1 MEKRVAEIEYLDPS
15 DPEADAEGIAAV
27 RAMSIEQLVAQT
39 DVSVRLRNT
48 IERGVLEGVMPCI
61 TVGDYLDAGPSAR
74 PMFMT
79 ALWAFGKGTATEL
92 DALISAFLAGA
103 SLEPRDCRQVS
114 GAAQFEGEDSLR
126 LGTLLSKLAGLT
138 YADAMRG
145 QVVSVRL
152 SNALKD
158 TTLANHPLTELLTGG
173 AATRAELMRKPN
185 FGRKSLVE
193 LEALVQAQVVRALVK
208 SCSDPAILLDDCAY
222 LFGTPEARRLEL
234 ANRILD
240 VVEAC
245 PPRDTELA
253 GLLDWAMPVLEE
265 REIAVLHRRYGFE
278 GGEVETLEEISET
291 YSVTRERIRQIEAKA
306 LRKLSAKLDGT
317 PLQALLANA
326 SEHFWDERAV
336 PFLPAH
342 DSYQIRREL
351 PAQLS
356 LALDIARLSL
366 DEWLSQTSVK
376 MRFGFVANCCDAEA
390 VVALGAELRRIAAE
404 RPLPIAIDDFA
415 LDHEATVI
423 AVAVCVETELAMAD
437 GYLFFQRP
445 RVRLRR
451 MTRLHRLLCAH
462 RGSMSLYELEDAY
475 TAAFDDDP
483 CSMRDFDIVMDIAPH
498 LFLEVEDGLW
508 LAVGNGPQD
517 NPLPHAHA
525 EPRSPEPIDPLTIAG
540 SLLKALRSRGPTPVV
555 ELYRDADAILEPGR
569 SRNSVAPVIVSR
581 PDLFLRVLPGVFAL
595 HEHQLDEESLLSGDL
610 PYLLNEPQARAYAFA
625 RKAGEPWGTYCLWTP
640 AAEYR
645 LCSWARFNAPAPLYH
660 SLLAVASIN
669 LWPVAENVQSDW
681 HRLRALEGRFEIAVS
696 GKIAEPE
703 PRPGLDRL
711 LAACR
716 IASER
721 GNLNWLAVNRMMG
734 RRLDAAG
741 GQGLLALM
749 LALNCVTLPEGQD
762 GELLLLAHP
771 VTKRANTLADELAQ
785 ARMQTGNLDWES
797 ALGQTLRSEAVAA
810 ASSVLGWSTPDHV
823 TALFGEASAQSA
835 ETVSEAEDEDD
846 DDLFVRLMREH
857 RRTAE
862 VARRDATAEWL
873 LGE

>member
-1 MEKRVAEIEYLDPS
+1 MEQRAAEIDHIDLADS
-15 DPEADAEGIAAV
+15 AANAEAVAAA
-27 RAMSIEQLVAQT
+27 RAMSIEQLVAQH

-61 TVGDYLDAGPSAR
+61 TVGDYIDAGPSAR
-74 PMFMT
+74 ATFMT

-92 DALISAFLAGA
+92 EALISSFLADA
-103 SLEPRDCRQVS
+103 SLAPRDCRQES
-114 GAAQFEGEDSLR
+114 GFVCGHGEDPMR
-126 LGTLLSKLAGLT
+126 LDTLLGKLAGLT

-152 SNALKD
+152 GNALNGTILVD
-158 TTLANHPLTELLTGG
+158 NPLTELLVGG
-173 AATRAELMRKPN
+173 AASRAELLQKQN

-193 LEALVQAQVVRALVK
+193 LEALVQGEVVRTLVK

-240 VVEAC
+240 VIAAC
-245 PPRDTELA
+245 PPRDTDLA
-253 GLLDWAMPVLEE
+253 GLLDWAMPVLEA
-265 REIAVLHRRYGFE
+265 REVSVLHRRYGFD
-278 GGEVETLEEISET
+278 GADVETLEEISAT

-317 PLQALLANA
+317 PLRALLAKA

-356 LALDIARLSL
+356 LALDIAGLSL
-366 DEWLSQTSVK
+366 GEWLSQTSVA

-390 VVALGAELRRIAAE
+390 VSALGAELRRIAAE
-404 RPLPIAIDDFA
+404 RPLPIALDDLA
-415 LDHEATVI
+415 LDHGATVI
-423 AVAVCVETELAMAD
+423 AAAVCVETELAVAD
-437 GYLFFQRP
+437 GYLLLQRP
-445 RVRLRR
+445 RARLRR

-462 RGSMSLYELEDAY
+462 GGSMSLYELEDAY

-483 CSMRDFDIVMDIAPH
+483 CSLRDFDIVMDIAPH

-508 LAVGNGPQD
+508 LAVGNGPKD
-517 NPLPHAHA
+517 HPLPQALA
-525 EPRSPEPIDPLTIAG
+525 VPRPAEPIDPLTIAG
-540 SLLKALRSRGPTPVV
+540 SLLDALHSRGPTPVV
-555 ELYRDADAILEPGR
+555 ELYRDADSILEPGR
-569 SRNSVAPVIVSR
+569 SRNSVAPVMVSR

-595 HEHQLDEESLLSGDL
+595 HDHRLDEASLLAADL

-625 RKAGEPWGTYCLWTP
+625 RKAGEPWGTYRLWTP

-645 LCSWARFNAPAPLYH
+645 LCTWARFDAPAQLYH
-660 SLLAVASIN
+660 SLLAIASID
-669 LWPVAENVQSDW
+669 LWPVAETVRADW
-681 HRLRALEGRFEIAVS
+681 RRLRALQGRFEIIVS
-696 GKIAEPE
+696 GKIPDPE

-716 IASER
+716 IARER
-721 GNLNWLAVNRMMG
+721 GDLNWLAINRMMG

-749 LALNCVTLPEGQD
+749 LALDCVTLPEGQE
-762 GELLLLAHP
+762 GELPLLAHP
-771 VTKRANTLADELAQ
+771 ATDRAQVLADDLAQ
-785 ARMQTGNLDWES
+785 LRMQTGNLDWES
-797 ALGQTLRSEAVAA
+797 ALGQTLRSEAMAA
-810 ASSVLGWSTPDHV
+810 GLSVLGWATPDRIA
-823 TALFGEASAQSA
+823 ALFGEASAHTI
-835 ETVSEAEDEDD
+835 ETVSAAEDEED
-846 DDLFVRLMREH
+846 DDLFARLMREH

-873 LGE
+873 LDE